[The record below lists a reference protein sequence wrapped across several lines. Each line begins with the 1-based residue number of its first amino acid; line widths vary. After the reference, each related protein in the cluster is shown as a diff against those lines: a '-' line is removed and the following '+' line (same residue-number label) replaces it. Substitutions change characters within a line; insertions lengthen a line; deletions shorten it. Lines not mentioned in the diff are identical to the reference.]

1 MVRIEKGGKYGFI
14 NTIDNISIPIE
25 FESSGF
31 TWFSSSDEIMV
42 KKDGF
47 WGVIDNKGKI
57 VIPLCFDS
65 INIDERNIYRVSKD
79 GVYGIISQD
88 GRELFPFKYKY
99 LDRFGENIAYAKND

>member
-1 MVRIEKGGKYGFI
+1 
-14 NTIDNISIPIE
+14 
-25 FESSGF
+25 
-31 TWFSSSDEIMV
+31 MV

-57 VIPLCFDS
+57 VIPFCFDS

-99 LDRFGENIAYAKND
+99 LDRFGENIAYAKNDEGLYGYVDKEDNVLSNIKKPEVSMAMSTRQYA